1 MIKINLLPKE
11 LQEKDKGLDWVI
23 LGYAIIGIL
32 IIAGTSI
39 YFIQLN
45 DYKKEL
51 KKKERWSSQLAGIK
65 AKVAQVEQLDSQKNI
80 LNAKKNTVV
89 ELVKARL
96 LYPKFMETLY
106 QILPVDIWLDALSLS
121 EDGQKNLGIIL
132 VSNSLTTDSI
142 ADWLQRMESN
152 TKLFS
157 NISLSA
163 IEVNETS
170 LPGTSYFKFTLNF
183 TYCPPAAQN

>member
-106 QILPVDIWLDALSLS
+106 QTLPVDIWLDALSLS

-170 LPGTSYFKFTLNF
+170 LPGTSYFKFTLNI
-183 TYCPPAAQN
+183 NNK

>member
-39 YFIQLN
+39 YFIQIN

-65 AKVAQVEQLDSQKNI
+65 AKVAQVEQLDAQKNI

-106 QILPVDIWLDALSLS
+106 QTLPGDIWLDALSLS
-121 EDGQKNLGIIL
+121 EDGQKNLQTIL

-142 ADWLQRMESN
+142 ADWLQSMESN

-163 IEVNETS
+163 IEVNEAS

-183 TYCPPAAQN
+183 TYQPPAAQN

>member
-11 LQEKDKGLDWVI
+11 LQEKDKGLDWII
-23 LGYAIIGIL
+23 LGYAIIGIMV
-32 IIAGTSI
+32 IAGTAL

-45 DYKKEL
+45 NYKKEL
-51 KKKERWSSQLAGIK
+51 KKKEKWSSQLASIK
-65 AKVAQVEQLDSQKNI
+65 AKVAQVEQLDAQKNV

-89 ELVKARL
+89 ELVKTRL

-106 QILPVDIWLDALSLS
+106 RTLPGDVWLDELSLS
-121 EDGQKNLGIIL
+121 EDGQKNLQTVL

-142 ADWLQRMESN
+142 ADWLQGMESN
-152 TKLFS
+152 TQLFS

-170 LPGTSYFKFTLNF
+170 LPGTSYFKFILNF
-183 TYCPPAAQN
+183 TYQPPAAKN